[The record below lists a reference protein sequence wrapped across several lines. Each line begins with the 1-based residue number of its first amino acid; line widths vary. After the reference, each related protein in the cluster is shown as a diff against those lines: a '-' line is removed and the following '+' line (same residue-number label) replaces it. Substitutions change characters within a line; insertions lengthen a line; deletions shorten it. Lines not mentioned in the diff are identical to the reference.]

1 MAASSLKS
9 VMEFLLAV
17 IRIFVF
23 IFYNYFVS
31 PLLFPCPEIDAE
43 SKTLAKDSS
52 VYN

>member
-9 VMEFLLAV
+9 VMGFLLAV

-31 PLLFPCPEIDAE
+31 PLLFARLEIDA
-43 SKTLAKDSS
+43 KDSR
-52 VYN
+52 VCN